1 MPQPVDVTHPVVKLL
16 TEHGPL
22 SDEDIVQKL
31 EAAGVADPERVLD
44 EFSSAYDAPRGFLPD
59 ERTVWLPALL
69 AGKVFTHRVNASEIA
84 DDVLAVTP
92 DLEPVAWSGSP
103 NLAASAD
110 PLAPRVTHNRDDL
123 IEAGRITYDGGDQ
136 FGVLILPVG
145 TLHTLGVSEGDLVG
159 VRATV
164 DGLTVEKVDAVAE
177 SNAGALM
184 AAALE
189 PDDPHEVESV
199 TWAAC
204 SQDPT
209 LFTEPLAPLS
219 DIIDA
224 AGMTRDEHLVAS
236 GEFDFGAWRFDSEL
250 RALADEYELSADDA
264 LAVSSLLLVHSSLQ
278 RALEDPDLDDAGAE
292 FETDDDDTETA
303 EVFTGAYTEFGA
315 KLADPVLA
323 EVLFREATASG
334 RIGAAA
340 LGMLADTLPQY
351 VPRAAQANCRWLGAA
366 ALERLGD
373 AEEAER
379 ELLAIETMDPNCTL
393 ALFDLAR
400 FASDRGQAERGLS
413 LLRRAGADPD
423 DYLVQLL
430 QGYVAAPRSDIG
442 RNDACW
448 CGSGRKYKKCHLGR
462 EEKSLPERS
471 DWLYAKA
478 AQHVL
483 TADWE
488 ELLAAVRLI
497 RALPAGHD
505 EELAEKLRS
514 DPLVMDSVLVEGGG
528 FAEFLE
534 QRGVLLPDDERE
546 LLEAWVD
553 EERTVFAVDSV
564 DDDVAV
570 IDLRRKVALE
580 LGRGSVGAQLRVGQF
595 LCGRA
600 LPVGDGLELVG
611 AVIEVQ
617 PHHVDELIEL
627 LDSEPSPVELAA
639 FFTRPMVP
647 PIV

>member
-1 MPQPVDVTHPVVKLL
+1 MPQPLDATHPVVKLL

-22 SDEDIVQKL
+22 SDDDIVQKL
-31 EAAGVADPERVLD
+31 DAAGVADPESVLD
-44 EFSSAYDAPRGFLPD
+44 EFSSAYDAPQGFLPD

-69 AGKVFTHRVNASEIA
+69 AGKVFTHRVSAGEIA
-84 DDVLAVTP
+84 DDVLTVTP
-92 DLEPVAWSGSP
+92 DLEPVAWSANP
-103 NLAASAD
+103 NLGASVD

-123 IEAGRITYDGGDQ
+123 IEAGRITYDCDGGE
-136 FGVLILPVG
+136 FSAVILPVG
-145 TLHTLGVSEGDLVG
+145 TLHGIGVSEGELVG
-159 VRATV
+159 VRATA

-184 AAALE
+184 AAVLE
-189 PDDPHEVESV
+189 PDDPREVESV

-250 RALADEYELSADDA
+250 RVLADEYELSADDA
-264 LAVSSLLLVHSSLQ
+264 LAVSTLLLVHSSFQLT
-278 RALEDPDLDDAGAE
+278 LEDPDLDDTGGE

-303 EVFTGAYTEFGA
+303 EVFAGAYTEFGA
-315 KLADPVLA
+315 KLADPVLT
-323 EVLFREATASG
+323 EVLFREAVKSG
-334 RIGAAA
+334 RGGAAA
-340 LGMLADTLPQY
+340 LGMLAETLLQY
-351 VPRAAQANCRWLGAA
+351 VPRAAQSNCRWLGAA

-373 AEEAER
+373 VEEAER
-379 ELLAIETMDPNCTL
+379 ELLAIETVDPNCTL

-430 QGYVAAPRSDIG
+430 QGYVAAPRADIG

-448 CGSGRKYKKCHLGR
+448 CGSGRKYKKCHLGH

-488 ELLAAVRLI
+488 ELLDAVRLI

-553 EERTVFAVDSV
+553 KERTLFAVDTI
-564 DDDVAV
+564 DDEVTV
-570 IDLRRKVALE
+570 IDRRRKVALE
-580 LGRGSVGAQLRVGQF
+580 LRRGSIGARLRVGQF

-627 LDSEPSPVELAA
+627 LDSEPSAIELVA
-639 FFTRPMVP
+639 FFTRSTGRH
-647 PIV
+647 

>member
-1 MPQPVDVTHPVVKLL
+1 MPQPLDTTHPVVALL
-16 TEHGPL
+16 IEHGPL
-22 SDEDIVQKL
+22 SDDDIVQKL
-31 EAAGVADPERVLD
+31 TAAGVADPESVLD
-44 EFSSAYDAPRGFLPD
+44 EFGSAYDAPTGFLPD
-59 ERTVWLPALL
+59 DRSVWLPALL
-69 AGKVFTHRVNASEIA
+69 ASKVFTHRICADEIT
-84 DDVLAVTP
+84 DDVLTVTP
-92 DLEPVAWSGSP
+92 DLEPVAWSGRPNRGSP
-103 NLAASAD
+103 VD

-123 IEAGRITYDGGDQ
+123 IEAGRTTYDCDGN
-136 FGVLILPVG
+136 FGSLVLPTG
-145 TLHTLGVSEGDLVG
+145 TLRGLGVSEGDLVG
-159 VRATV
+159 VRATA
-164 DGLTVEKVDAVAE
+164 DGLTVEKVNAVAE

-184 AAALE
+184 AAVLE
-189 PDDPHEVESV
+189 PDDPRGVESV

-209 LFTEPLAPLS
+209 LFTQPLAPLS
-219 DIIDA
+219 EIIDA
-224 AGMTRDEHLVAS
+224 AGLTRDEHLLAT
-236 GEFDFGAWRFDSEL
+236 GEFDFMAWRFDSEC
-250 RALADEYELSADDA
+250 RDLAQEYELSADDA
-264 LAVSSLLLVHSSLQ
+264 LAVSTLLLMHTTLQ
-278 RALEDPDLDDAGAE
+278 VALEDLDPDDADVE
-292 FETDDDDTETA
+292 LSPDDDDTETA

-323 EVLFREATASG
+323 EVLFREATESG

-340 LGMLADTLPQY
+340 LGMLADTLLQY

-373 AEEAER
+373 VEKAER

-413 LLRRAGADPD
+413 LLRRAGAYPD

-488 ELLAAVRLI
+488 ELLAAVRLT

-514 DPLVMDSVLVEGGG
+514 DPLVMDSVLVEGGA

-546 LLEAWVD
+546 LLEAWAD
-553 EERTVFAVDSV
+553 EERSVFAVDSI
-564 DDDVAV
+564 DDHVTV
-570 IDLRRKVALE
+570 HDLRRKVALE
-580 LGRGSVGAQLRVGQF
+580 LGRGALGAQLRVGQF

-611 AVIEVQ
+611 AVVEVQ

-627 LDSEPSPVELAA
+627 LDSEPSPVELVA
-639 FFTRPMVP
+639 FFTRPTHV
-647 PIV
+647 